1 MCGIFGLVGKSKTTE
16 VLRCLKKLEYRGYD
30 SCGIAYKDDSVH
42 LKKEIGKVDLLLDK
56 IEDKDLNL
64 AIAHTRWATNG
75 CVKLENTHP
84 LKSLGGNVIL
94 VHNGIIE
101 NVDIIKETYMH
112 DVNFSGDT
120 DSEVLATLLEI
131 MLVDNNP
138 IEAIKK
144 TMSIITGTYA
154 VVFMINGN
162 DLIYYFKNKSP
173 LVLASGL
180 NANYISSDIS
190 ALPKDTLEYM
200 YASDKSY
207 GYIGEYIYSSDG
219 DRFMKYEYKSLEK
232 SSNDYNMINEI
243 KEEPDLVFDLINYVE
258 HNEKIID
265 FNKYKSLVIIGAGSS
280 YYAGLYI
287 AKLYEKFYKKHAY
300 CYLASEFNHQMP
312 VLDKNCL
319 YLLISQSGETIDILD
334 VFDNID
340 SQNILLFTNNTNS
353 SLASK
358 IPQTFDICAGK
369 ELGVAATKSYN
380 QTVLLAYLLFM
391 KNLNLKIDEIYEY
404 QKVIK
409 KEVLTPFDISNFKDI
424 DKFFFIGKGLD
435 YIASLECALKVKE
448 INYIPCEGYSASE
461 LKHGTLSLV
470 DEKTMVIGLTSQL
483 NSYLVNALT
492 EVSSRNG
499 KIEYVKI
506 DKYLENLG
514 ALVLVTYGQLLAYN
528 LAVSKGLN
536 PDFPR
541 NLAKSVTVR

>member
-1 MCGIFGLVGKSKTTE
+1 MCGIFGLVGKSRTTE
-16 VLRCLKKLEYRGYD
+16 VLKCLKKLEYRGYD
-30 SCGIAYKDDSVH
+30 SCGIVYKDDSIH
-42 LKKEIGKVDLLLDK
+42 LEKEIGKVDLLIDK
-56 IEDKDLNL
+56 VVDKDINL

-84 LKSLGGNVIL
+84 LKSVGGNVIL
-94 VHNGIIE
+94 AHNGIIE
-101 NVDIIKETYMH
+101 NIDIIKDTYMY
-112 DVNFSGDT
+112 DVKFSGDT

-138 IEAIKK
+138 LEAIKK
-144 TMSIITGTYA
+144 TMEIISGTYA
-154 VVFMINGN
+154 VVFMISG
-162 DLIYYFKNKSP
+162 DDMIYYFKNKSP

-180 NANYISSDIS
+180 YANYISSDIS
-190 ALPKDTLEYM
+190 ALPKDALEYM

-207 GYIGEYIYSSDG
+207 GCIGEYIYSSDG
-219 DRFMKYEYKSLEK
+219 DRFMKYEYKTLEK
-232 SSNDYNMINEI
+232 TSDNFNMINEI
-243 KEEPDLVFDLINYVE
+243 KEEPELVFKLIDYVE
-258 HNEKIID
+258 KNEKTIN
-265 FNKYKSLVIIGAGSS
+265 FNLYNSLVIIGAGSS

-300 CYLASEFNHQMP
+300 CYIASEFNYERP

-334 VFDNID
+334 VFDNIE
-340 SQNILLFTNNTNS
+340 SSNIALFTNNINS

-358 IPQTFDICAGK
+358 IPNTFDICAGK

-380 QTVLLAYLLFM
+380 QTVLLAYLLFT
-391 KNLNLKIDEIYEY
+391 KNLKLKIDEVYEY
-404 QKVIK
+404 QKLIK
-409 KEVLTPFDISNFKDI
+409 NEVLIPFDINNFNGI
-424 DKFFFIGKGLD
+424 EKFFFIGKGFD

-470 DEKTMVIGLTSQL
+470 DDKTMVIGLTSQL
-483 NSYLVNALT
+483 NSYLVNTLA

-499 KIEYVKI
+499 KVEYIKI

-528 LAVSKGLN
+528 LAVSKGLD